1 MIKFTR
7 IKGYSNWVKPIYKN
21 IIFIKFALDHIIRH
35 DWLLTVSTYTQLTF
49 LGMWVSTFM
58 IPLLLRV
65 CASRK
70 WRNQVNFITR
80 HEYHHENKSLT
91 FWNFRLRPEQTR
103 WHSNFLTPYFMN
115 LGLGTRLE
123 RVRDKS
129 FLPTMTL
136 YGIQPSGEHRKTS
149 LELLG
154 QLHLSL
160 INYDEENKEYSI
172 DKLHKTT
179 TYVTYHINITLAHDI
194 WFDCSTTPFP
204 HLTYITQGT
213 VWHFFYF
220 TSLEMHE
227 KLCPE
232 MIDQQVRP
240 PNTALP
246 TTSASFVISFAR
258 IRNSIDFIPGFNTK
272 KLPGSWTRNTTHCS
286 NRPVYNN
293 FRGLEP
299 LTDF

>member
-1 MIKFTR
+1 
-7 IKGYSNWVKPIYKN
+7 
-21 IIFIKFALDHIIRH
+21 
-35 DWLLTVSTYTQLTF
+35 
-49 LGMWVSTFM
+49 MWVSTFM

-103 WHSNFLTPYFMN
+103 WHSNFWTPYFMN

-172 DKLHKTT
+172 DKIHKTT

-213 VWHFFYF
+213 VWHFF
-220 TSLEMHE
+220 
-227 KLCPE
+227 
-232 MIDQQVRP
+232 
-240 PNTALP
+240 
-246 TTSASFVISFAR
+246 ISHHLR
-258 IRNSIDFIPGFNTK
+258 C
-272 KLPGSWTRNTTHCS
+272 TRNCGRKWLIS
-286 NRPVYNN
+286 KYAPQIRP
-293 FRGLEP
+293 FP
-299 LTDF
+299 LRAHHLWSALQGFEIA